1 MLSPE
6 SLSGKS
12 PNIGVVFGDAPKT
25 IPDFFHILNATGVN
39 TVGEFGLQAANLKL
53 LTS

>member
-1 MLSPE
+1 MLSPV

-12 PNIGVVFGDAPKT
+12 PNIGVVFGDGPKT
-25 IPDFFHILNATGVN
+25 IPDFFHILNAMGVN

-53 LTS
+53 LTF